1 MAVIRSREA
10 PFWRSIPLAVVLWGL
25 ILWGFGF
32 FLAPPRL
39 DMAPLAPPMP
49 IDARFVELPDSKPA
63 APRPAAPKLHPARP
77 RHREVARVRVL
88 PHPSVV
94 EPAPP
99 IEHVQPQP
107 PARLPS
113 PPSPDSAPTDM
124 MSYVNAARAR
134 RQAAEDAALREVDA
148 AGNARQPTPD
158 EVRTANILRN
168 LQPTGTNGIFQI
180 LNISVRTARFSF
192 RAWTTDASSSRRET
206 IEVDAGPGGDIEL
219 AVVRRMIELIRN
231 YYQGDFN
238 WESQRVGRVILSAR
252 KQDTAQ
258 LEDFLMHE
266 FFGVGVKN
274 VAQ

>member
-1 MAVIRSREA
+1 MAVIRSGEA
-10 PFWRSIPLAVVLWGL
+10 PFWRSIPLAVVLWGV

-32 FLAPPRL
+32 FLVPPRI
-39 DMAPLAPPMP
+39 DLAPPAPAQP
-49 IDARFVELPDSKPA
+49 IDARFVELPDSRPSPPRA
-63 APRPAAPKLHPARP
+63 APAPKARP
-77 RHREVARVRVL
+77 VRPRPRVVVPVRIP
-88 PHPSVV
+88 PHPRVV

-99 IEHVQPQP
+99 IVPAP
-107 PARLPS
+107 PPPPVRLT
-113 PPSPDSAPTDM
+113 PPSPDNAPTDM

-134 RQAAEDAALREVDA
+134 RQAAENAAAQEA
-148 AGNARQPTPD
+148 EAEGNGHQPTAD

-192 RAWTTDASSSRRET
+192 RAWTTDASNPRRET
-206 IEVDAGPGGDIEL
+206 IEVDAGPGGDIQL
-219 AVVRRMIELIRN
+219 AVVRRMIELIRT

-238 WESQRVGRVILSAR
+238 WESQRYGQVVLSAR

-274 VAQ
+274 LAQ

>member
-1 MAVIRSREA
+1 MIAIRSGEA

-32 FLAPPRL
+32 FLVPPRIDLAPP
-39 DMAPLAPPMP
+39 APPMP
-49 IDARFVELPDSKPA
+49 IDARFVELPDS
-63 APRPAAPKLHPARP
+63 RPAPARRAP
-77 RHREVARVRVL
+77 ASKARPVRPLHRAVTPVRPL
-88 PHPSVV
+88 PQPHVD

-99 IEHVQPQP
+99 IENVPPQP
-107 PARLPS
+107 AVRSTPPAPS
-113 PPSPDSAPTDM
+113 DAPTDM
-124 MSYVNAARAR
+124 MSYINAARAR
-134 RQAAEDAALREVDA
+134 RQAAETAEAREAEA
-148 AGNARQPTPD
+148 AGDGHQPTPD

-192 RAWTTDASSSRRET
+192 RAWTTDPSNPRRET
-206 IEVDAGPGGDIEL
+206 IDVDAGPGGDIEL

-252 KQDTAQ
+252 KADTAQ
-258 LEDFLMHE
+258 LEDFLMRE
-266 FFGVGVKN
+266 FFGVGAKN
-274 VAQ
+274 LAQ